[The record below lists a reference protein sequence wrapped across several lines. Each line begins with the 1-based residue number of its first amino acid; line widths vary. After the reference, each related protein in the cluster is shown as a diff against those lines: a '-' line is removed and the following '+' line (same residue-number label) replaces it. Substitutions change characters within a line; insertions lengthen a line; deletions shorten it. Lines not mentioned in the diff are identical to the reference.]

1 MKQILI
7 DAITDYEYAQK
18 RLDKEAGHEN
28 IGRIAGVIGLIVIIS
43 SMVNPEQT
51 NSQVGSIGIAVA
63 SVAVLFGAW
72 SWFSPPSKN
81 KNRQEATLKEFALNK
96 IEDLGFERIIL
107 DGRIFLKGSDE
118 AIDPKDGDN
127 FE

>member
-43 SMVNPEQT
+43 SIVSPEQT
-51 NSQVGSIGIAVA
+51 LRFDSIGTTIAFI
-63 SVAVLFGAW
+63 AVLFGAW
-72 SWFSPPSKN
+72 AWFSPPSKN
-81 KNRQEATLKEFALNK
+81 KNRQEATVKEFALNK

-107 DGRIFLKGSDE
+107 EGRIFLKGSDE
-118 AIDPKDGDN
+118 AIDPRDGDN